1 MPTVRKTITLSDA
14 QDIWIKAQI
23 ARGLFTSDSE
33 YIRDLVRRDQEEQG
47 KLAELRKAMNEG
59 IYSGL
64 SERSLDDIWAEGE
77 ERAKRGLADAEAGR
91 IVPAEDVHA
100 GIAARH
106 DWAS

>member
-23 ARGLFTSDSE
+23 ARGTFTNVSE

-59 IYSGL
+59 IDSGL

-77 ERAKRGLADAEAGR
+77 ERAKRGL
-91 IVPAEDVHA
+91 VPAEDVHT
-100 GIAARH
+100 GIATRH

>member
-1 MPTVRKTITLSDA
+1 MSTVRKTITLSDA

-33 YIRDLVRRDQEEQG
+33 YIRHLVRRDQEEQG

-59 IYSGL
+59 IDSGL
-64 SERSLDDIWAEGE
+64 SERSLDDIWTEGE
-77 ERAKRGLADAEAGR
+77 GRAKRGLADAEAGR
-91 IVPAEDVHA
+91 TVSAKDVHA